1 MSYCPRSHRS
11 VTCQVRSP
19 DAQSGTQ
26 GTLEQLMAF
35 TVVDDHAR
43 LEQVWEAI
51 QQGWNKDAWYIRR
64 LLTEGAVSA
73 ADRRAV
79 FVGIEAYTK
88 SRQHNHP
95 RPFRGR

>member
-1 MSYCPRSHRS
+1 
-11 VTCQVRSP
+11 
-19 DAQSGTQ
+19 
-26 GTLEQLMAF
+26 MAF